1 MKELLKQFK
10 NTLLES
16 TTNIIPIL
24 AIIAGFQL
32 LVFQTIPENILS
44 ISVGFLIVIL
54 GVTFFLMGLEIGIFP
69 LGNNLSSEFLERN
82 SLFWFSLFGFALGF
96 GASIAEPAIIAVASQ
111 AGSITQGSL
120 DPLTLRLIIAT
131 SVGAI
136 TAFGIIRTLLWD
148 GLSPKSSFWAM

>member
-16 TTNIIPIL
+16 TTNLIPIL
-24 AIIAGFQL
+24 VIIAGFQL

-69 LGNNLSSEFLERN
+69 LGNQLSSEFLERN
-82 SLFWFSLFGFALGF
+82 SLF
-96 GASIAEPAIIAVASQ
+96 
-111 AGSITQGSL
+111 GSL
-120 DPLTLRLIIAT
+120 SLDLPWALAPPSLSLPSSLWPRRQVQSHKDHLTL
-131 SVGAI
+131 
-136 TAFGIIRTLLWD
+136 
-148 GLSPKSSFWAM
+148 SP